1 MSVGRRPVTKGF
13 GLENLNLDK
22 TARGNIQVDGQMQTS
37 VPGVYA
43 CGDLT
48 GFSLL
53 AHTAVR
59 EAEVAVHAVLGKKD
73 CMSYRAI
80 PGVVYTN
87 PEIAGVGDTEE
98 TLQRRVFLIVPSSF
112 LWLIPVALLRR
123 MRALTVCASCCWRK
137 MIPFG
142 STCAGQSGFGDYHA
156 GRYGCRTQT
165 DGLGMEK
172 MVFPH
177 PTVGEIF
184 KEAL

>member
-1 MSVGRRPVTKGF
+1 M
-13 GLENLNLDK
+13 
-22 TARGNIQVDGQMQTS
+22 
-37 VPGVYA
+37 
-43 CGDLT
+43 
-48 GFSLL
+48 
-53 AHTAVR
+53 R

-98 TLQRRVFLIVPSSF
+98 ALQRKG
-112 LWLIPVALLRR
+112 IPYRAVKLPMAYSGRFVAENEGINGMCKLLL
-123 MRALTVCASCCWRK
+123 AEDDTVW
-137 MIPFG
+137 